1 MNRMSDENGEA
12 GIYIIDQNY
21 RIIYFNDAAKSY
33 YSGLKEGM
41 YCYQWIGNGKTPC
54 KDCPGTSQK
63 SEHVIYY
70 NSALKMWLDVSS
82 GTIDIPGHN
91 GCSLIMFRP
100 VDEKNKNL
108 FYHLTDNTVYDELFE
123 FNIAANAYKV
133 LFHQQDKFQIPS
145 AEGRLDTFC
154 RDAADIIIHPEDKMR
169 FIEFW
174 EASTLLDRLL
184 ANGKIM
190 KGEFRKLLV
199 NGNYCWARVIAV
211 LFRCG
216 DCADP
221 IIMCYVQDIDSW
233 KKKEEEEQKRL
244 QEKREET
251 DSMTGLFRY
260 GPFFERAEQLL
271 EKSSNEKYVMVA
283 IDIEH
288 FKLFNEWY
296 GEEEGDRFLIKIG
309 KHLKSVELQ
318 YNSIAGYMGGDDF
331 VIIVPEDIS
340 ILKNLEKE
348 INNYVRQY
356 GANAGF
362 LPAFGIYRIEDR
374 RLSVGMMYDRAAI
387 ALNSVKGNY
396 ARRIGWYDPGMKRK
410 MEKDQ
415 LLLSEI
421 QRALEKREFIFYVQ
435 PQCNMLTGKIIGLES
450 LVRWQHPVRGLIS
463 PGEFIPLLEQNGFI
477 TYLDIYVWELVCKQ
491 LSAWNKGGKKLIPFS
506 VNMSRMDIYAIDVV
520 EKFKELVDKYE
531 IDPKYLEIE
540 ITESAYAEDDDKI
553 RRVLEDL
560 RKAGFPVFM
569 DDFGSGY
576 SSLNMLKD
584 VNVDVIKID
593 TKFLDM
599 NENSQSRGMG
609 ILETIVRMARV
620 MQMKIIA
627 EGVERKEQVDFLRNI
642 GCIYGQGYYYYKPL
656 PIKEAELLLM
666 KEGNVDY
673 SGIQTRPPGQLKLED
688 LFNENITSEAMLNNM
703 LGAIALYEVHENQCE
718 VLRVNQE
725 YYRITG
731 DNPAD
736 MEERR
741 WYLLNKVYND
751 DMDWVLRMFD
761 NAYCNPLRGGE
772 GIFRQYRPS
781 GELMWVHLRVFF
793 LREQDKRR
801 LYYGS
806 VRDATEQME
815 QRQKLEDS
823 QKMLGDVLRLSG
835 RDLSFENIAKEN
847 EWAAGA
853 LFAQIAPGVLL
864 GVYCEKELPLYFAN
878 NELLRLLEYDTYEVF
893 SRAVEGKIANLIHP
907 EDLKKI
913 QESVFRYISPG
924 MEYAFR
930 HRIKKRDGQWLWVMT
945 KSRVVQAENGRLATV
960 NVCMDIS
967 DTLLIQKRMQ
977 DTKEDLQL
985 KNDELEFLGSGMPG
999 GYFRCKRSEH
1009 MELIFTSHRFL
1020 EILDYSKAELE
1031 EQFDNRFMAMIH
1043 PNDRD
1048 KVHELTA
1055 ALTPDEALRGV
1066 EFRVLSK
1073 NGYIWILCHSKLS
1086 VKREGSFLYGVMLQ
1100 IDEIVELR
1108 RQIDCSRKMLNQ
1120 MERLTLGTP
1129 ESIKDLPDRESA
1141 ISMAETY
1148 LSCRRFQSSA
1158 LILFE
1163 IIQPEEEGTDSCKA
1177 GMPFLVSYM
1186 ESLKHFFRGDDII
1199 CFNGVYEAMVLCK
1212 NIRKHDMEN
1221 KLKWV
1226 AGALSKELAEGV
1238 GESRYRIN
1246 AAFVMI
1252 EVQDKN
1258 FAVCCDKAREA
1269 LLEARRVSIEGNVKY
1284 E

>member
-12 GIYIIDQNY
+12 GIYIVDQNY
-21 RIIYFNDAAKSY
+21 RIIYLNDAAKSY
-33 YSGLKEGM
+33 YPDLKEGM
-41 YCYQWIGNGKTPC
+41 YCYQGIGKGMEPC

-63 SEHVIYY
+63 SEHVIFY

-82 GTIDIPGHN
+82 GAIDWPGN
-91 GCSLIMFRP
+91 DGCRLILFRP

-123 FNIAANAYKV
+123 LNIAANAYKV
-133 LFHQQDKFQIPS
+133 LFYQQDKFRVPRT
-145 AEGRLDTFC
+145 EGRLDSMC
-154 RDAADIIIHPEDKMR
+154 MEAADLIIHPEDRTR
-169 FIEFW
+169 FLEFW
-174 EASTLLDRLL
+174 EASTLLDRLH
-184 ANGKIM
+184 ANGRIM

-221 IIMCYVQDIDSW
+221 IIMCYVQDIDSR

-260 GPFFERAEQLL
+260 GPFFEKAEQLL
-271 EKSSNEKYVMVA
+271 EKSPNAKYVMVA

-309 KHLKSVELQ
+309 KHLKSVELL
-318 YNSIAGYMGGDDF
+318 YDSIAGYMGGDDF
-331 VIIVPEDIS
+331 VIILPEDIS

-374 RLSVGMMYDRAAI
+374 SLSVSMMYDRAAI

-396 ARRIGWYDPGMKRK
+396 ARRIGWYDPGMKQK

-450 LVRWQHPVRGLIS
+450 LVRWQHPLRGLIS

-477 TYLDIYVWELVCKQ
+477 TYLDIYIWEMVCRQ
-491 LSAWNKGGKKLIPFS
+491 LSAWIKEGKKLIPFS

-520 EKFKELVDKYE
+520 EKFKELVSKYG

-627 EGVERKEQVDFLRNI
+627 EGVERKEQVDFLRSI

-656 PIKEAELLLM
+656 PVKEAELLLM
-666 KEGNVDY
+666 QEGNVDY

-703 LGAIALYEVHENQCE
+703 LGAIALYEVYEDRCE

-741 WYLLNKVYND
+741 WFLLNKVYKD
-751 DMDWVLRMFD
+751 DRDWVLNIFE
-761 NAYCNPLRGGE
+761 NAYSNPLRGGE
-772 GIFRQYRPS
+772 GIFRQYRPG

-793 LREQDKRR
+793 LREQDERR

-806 VRDATEQME
+806 MRDATEQME
-815 QRQKLEDS
+815 QRQKLKDS
-823 QKMLGDVLRLSG
+823 QKILGDVLRLSG
-835 RDLSFENIAKEN
+835 RTLSFENIAQEN

-853 LFAQIAPGVLL
+853 IFAQIAPGVLL
-864 GVYCEKELPLYFAN
+864 GVYCEKGLPLYFVN

-907 EDLKKI
+907 EDLKRI
-913 QESVFRYISPG
+913 QESIFRYISPG

-930 HRIKKRDGQWLWVMT
+930 HRIKKRDGSWLWVMT
-945 KSRVVQAENGRLATV
+945 KSRVVQAEDGRLAVV

-967 DTLLIQKRMQ
+967 DTLLTQKKLQ
-977 DTKEDLQL
+977 DTNEVLQL

-1009 MELIFTSHRFL
+1009 MELIYTSLRFL
-1020 EILDYSKAELE
+1020 EIVDYSKEELE
-1031 EQFDNRFMAMIH
+1031 ERFGNQFMAMIH
-1043 PNDRD
+1043 PEDRE
-1048 KVHELTA
+1048 KVYELTT
-1055 ALTPDEALRGV
+1055 ALKPEENLRGV

-1086 VKREGSFLYGVMLQ
+1086 VKADGSFLYGVMLH

-1108 RQIDCSRKMLNQ
+1108 RQIECSRKMLNQ
-1120 MERLTLGTP
+1120 MERMTLGVSD
-1129 ESIKDLPDRESA
+1129 SIKGLPDREA
-1141 ISMAETY
+1141 AASMVEAY
-1148 LSCRRFQSSA
+1148 LVRRRFQPSA

-1163 IIQPEEEGTDSCKA
+1163 ILGPEGEDEESCKA
-1177 GMPFLVSYM
+1177 GMPFFASYM
-1186 ESLKHFFRGDDII
+1186 ECLKHFFREDDII
-1199 CFNGVYEAMVLCK
+1199 CLSGVYEAMVLCK
-1212 NIRKHDMEN
+1212 NIRKNDMEN
-1221 KLKWV
+1221 KLKRV
-1226 AGALSKELAEGV
+1226 TGALSRELA
-1238 GESRYRIN
+1238 GEDGEVRYRIN

-1252 EVQDKN
+1252 EVQDKD
-1258 FAVCCDKAREA
+1258 FSVCCDKVREA
-1269 LLEARRVSIEGNVKY
+1269 LLEARQVSKERSVKY

>member
-1 MNRMSDENGEA
+1 MNRLSDESGEA
-12 GIYIIDQNY
+12 GIYIVDQDY
-21 RIIYFNDAAKSY
+21 RIVYLNDAAKSY
-33 YSGLKEGM
+33 YPDLKEGM
-41 YCYQWIGNGKTPC
+41 FCYQGIGKGLAPC
-54 KDCPGTSQK
+54 RDCPGTTQK
-63 SEHVIYY
+63 SDHVIFY
-70 NSALKMWLDVSS
+70 NSVLELWMDVSS
-82 GTIDIPGHN
+82 ALIDWPGH
-91 GCSLIMFRP
+91 GGGRLIMFRP

-123 FNIAANAYKV
+123 LNVAANTYKI
-133 LFHQQDKFQIPS
+133 LFYQKDKFRIPQV
-145 AEGRLDTFC
+145 EGRLDSLLTKV
-154 RDAADIIIHPEDKMR
+154 ADHMIHPEDKEK
-169 FIEFW
+169 FLKFW
-174 EASTLLDRLL
+174 EESTLLDRLH
-184 ANGKIM
+184 ASGKVM

-199 NGNYCWARVIAV
+199 NGDHCWVRVIAV

-216 DCADP
+216 DCAEP
-221 IIMCYVQDIDSW
+221 VIMCYVQDIDRR
-233 KKKEEEEQKRL
+233 KKLEEEEQNKLR
-244 QEKREET
+244 EMREET

-260 GPFFERAEQLL
+260 GPFFEKAEQLL
-271 EKSSNEKYVMVA
+271 KERLDGTYVMVA

-309 KHLKSVELQ
+309 KHLKSLELL
-318 YNSIAGYMGGDDF
+318 YNTIAGYMGGDDF
-331 VIIVPEDIS
+331 IIILPEDIS
-340 ILKNLEKE
+340 ILKGLEKE

-356 GANAGF
+356 GGNAGF
-362 LPAFGIYRIEDR
+362 LPAFGIYRIENSS
-374 RLSVGMMYDRAAI
+374 LSVSMMYDRAAI

-396 ARRIGWYDPGMKRK
+396 ARRMGWYDPGMKQK

-421 QRALEKREFIFYVQ
+421 QRALEKREFIFYLQ
-435 PQCNMLTGKIIGLES
+435 PQCNMLTGKIIGLET
-450 LVRWQHPVRGLIS
+450 LVRWQHPLRGLIS

-477 TYLDIYVWELVCKQ
+477 TYLDIYIWEMVCRQLNAWIREGKRLVP
-491 LSAWNKGGKKLIPFS
+491 IS

-520 EKFKELVDKYE
+520 EKFKELVSRYE
-531 IDPKYLEIE
+531 IDPRYLEIE

-627 EGVERKEQVDFLRNI
+627 EGVEKKEQVDFLRNI

-656 PIKEAELLLM
+656 PLGEAERLLM
-666 KEGNVDY
+666 EEENVDY
-673 SGIQTRPPGQLKLED
+673 GGIQTSQIGQLKLED

-703 LGAIALYEVHENQCE
+703 LGAIALYEVYEDRCE
-718 VLRVNQE
+718 ILRVNQE

-736 MEERR
+736 MEEHR
-741 WYLLNKVYND
+741 WFLLNKVYKD
-751 DMDWVLRMFD
+751 DMDWVLNIFES
-761 NAYCNPLRGGE
+761 AYTNPLRGGE
-772 GIFRQYRPS
+772 GIFRQYRPG

-793 LREQDKRR
+793 LREQDEHR

-823 QKMLGDVLRLSG
+823 QKILGDVLRLSG
-835 RDLSFENIAKEN
+835 RDLSFENIAQEN

-853 LFAQIAPGVLL
+853 IFAQIAPGVLL
-864 GVYCEKELPLYFAN
+864 GVYCEKDLPLYFVN
-878 NELLRLLEYDTYEVF
+878 NELLRLLEYDTYELF
-893 SRAVEGKIANLIHP
+893 TKAVDGKIANLIHP
-907 EDLKKI
+907 EDLRRI
-913 QESVFRYISPG
+913 RESIFHYISPG

-930 HRIKKRDGQWLWVMT
+930 HRMKKRDGSWLWVMT
-945 KSRVVQAENGRLATV
+945 KSRVVQAEDGRLAVV

-967 DTLLIQKRMQ
+967 DTLLAQKKLQ
-977 DTKEDLQL
+977 DTNQVLQL

-1009 MELIFTSHRFL
+1009 MELLYTSLRFM
-1020 EILDYSKAELE
+1020 EIVDYSKEELE
-1031 EQFDNRFMAMIH
+1031 ERFGSRFMAMIH
-1043 PNDRD
+1043 PEDRE
-1048 KVHELTA
+1048 KVYELTKD
-1055 ALTPDEALRGV
+1055 LKPEENLRGV

-1073 NGYIWILCHSKLS
+1073 SGYIWILCHSKLT
-1086 VKREGSFLYGVMLQ
+1086 VKADGSFLYGVMLH

-1108 RQIDCSRKMLNQ
+1108 RQIECSRKMLNQ
-1120 MERLTLGTP
+1120 MERMTLGMP
-1129 ESIKDLPDRESA
+1129 ELMNGIPDSQA
-1141 ISMAETY
+1141 AASMMEAY
-1148 LSCRRFQSSA
+1148 LAHRRFLPSA

-1163 IIQPEEEGTDSCKA
+1163 IVGPEEEDCNA
-1177 GMPFLVSYM
+1177 GKPFFAPYM
-1186 ESLKHFFRGDDII
+1186 ESLKQFFREDDII
-1199 CFNGVYEAMVLCK
+1199 CLNGVYEAMVLCK
-1212 NIRKHDMEN
+1212 NIRKIDMEN
-1221 KLKWV
+1221 KLKRV
-1226 AGALSKELAEGV
+1226 TGALARELTGGAE
-1238 GESRYRIN
+1238 ESLYRLN
-1246 AAFVMI
+1246 TAFVMI
-1252 EVQDKN
+1252 ETQDKDL
-1258 FAVCCDKAREA
+1258 ADCCEKARTA
-1269 LLEARRVSIEGNVKY
+1269 LSQARQISKKGSL
-1284 E
+1284 

>member
-1 MNRMSDENGEA
+1 MNRLSDESGEA
-12 GIYIIDQNY
+12 GIYIVDQDY
-21 RIIYFNDAAKSY
+21 RIVYLNDAAKSY
-33 YSGLKEGM
+33 YPDLKEGM
-41 YCYQWIGNGKTPC
+41 FCYQGIGKGLAPC
-54 KDCPGTSQK
+54 RDCPGTTQK
-63 SEHVIYY
+63 SDHVIFY
-70 NSALKMWLDVSS
+70 NSVLELWMDVSS
-82 GTIDIPGHN
+82 ALIDWPGHG
-91 GCSLIMFRP
+91 GCRLIMFRP

-123 FNIAANAYKV
+123 LNVAANTYKI
-133 LFHQQDKFQIPS
+133 LFYQKDKFRIPQV
-145 AEGRLDTFC
+145 EGRLDSLLTKV
-154 RDAADIIIHPEDKMR
+154 ADHMIHPEDKEK
-169 FIEFW
+169 FLKFW
-174 EASTLLDRLL
+174 EESTLLDRLH
-184 ANGKIM
+184 ASGKEM

-199 NGNYCWARVIAV
+199 NGDHCWVRVIAV

-216 DCADP
+216 DCAEP
-221 IIMCYVQDIDSW
+221 VIMCYVQDIDRR
-233 KKKEEEEQKRL
+233 KKLEEEEQKKLR
-244 QEKREET
+244 EMREET

-260 GPFFERAEQLL
+260 GPFFEKAEQLL
-271 EKSSNEKYVMVA
+271 KERLDGTYVMVA

-309 KHLKSVELQ
+309 KHLKSLELL
-318 YNSIAGYMGGDDF
+318 YNTIAGYMGGDDF
-331 VIIVPEDIS
+331 IIILPEDIS
-340 ILKNLEKE
+340 ILKGLEKE

-356 GANAGF
+356 GGNAGF
-362 LPAFGIYRIEDR
+362 LPAFGIYRIENSS
-374 RLSVGMMYDRAAI
+374 LSVSMMYDRAAI

-396 ARRIGWYDPGMKRK
+396 ARRMGWYDPGMKQK

-421 QRALEKREFIFYVQ
+421 QRALEKREFIFYLQ
-435 PQCNMLTGKIIGLES
+435 PQCNMLTGKIIGLET
-450 LVRWQHPVRGLIS
+450 LVRWQHPLRGLIS

-477 TYLDIYVWELVCKQ
+477 TYLDIYIWEMVCRQLNAWIREGKRLVP
-491 LSAWNKGGKKLIPFS
+491 IS

-520 EKFKELVDKYE
+520 EKFKELVSRYE
-531 IDPKYLEIE
+531 IDPRYLEIE

-627 EGVERKEQVDFLRNI
+627 EGVEKKEQVDFLRNI

-656 PIKEAELLLM
+656 PLGEAERLLM
-666 KEGNVDY
+666 EEENVDY
-673 SGIQTRPPGQLKLED
+673 GGIQTSQIGQLKLED

-703 LGAIALYEVHENQCE
+703 LGAIALYEVYEDRCE
-718 VLRVNQE
+718 ILRVNQE

-736 MEERR
+736 MEEHR
-741 WYLLNKVYND
+741 WFLLNKVYKD
-751 DMDWVLRMFD
+751 DMDWVLNIFES
-761 NAYCNPLRGGE
+761 AYTNPLRGGE
-772 GIFRQYRPS
+772 GIFRQYRPG
-781 GELMWVHLRVFF
+781 GELMWVHLRVFW
-793 LREQDKRR
+793 LREQDEHR

-823 QKMLGDVLRLSG
+823 QKILGDVLRLSG
-835 RDLSFENIAKEN
+835 RDLSFENIAQEN

-853 LFAQIAPGVLL
+853 IFAQIAPGVLL
-864 GVYCEKELPLYFAN
+864 GVYCEKDLPLYFVN
-878 NELLRLLEYDTYEVF
+878 NELLRLLEYDTYELF
-893 SRAVEGKIANLIHP
+893 TKAVDGKIANLIHP
-907 EDLKKI
+907 EDLRRI
-913 QESVFRYISPG
+913 RESIFHYISPG

-930 HRIKKRDGQWLWVMT
+930 HRMKKRDGSWLWVMT
-945 KSRVVQAENGRLATV
+945 KSRVVQAEDGRLAVV

-967 DTLLIQKRMQ
+967 DTLLAQKKLQ
-977 DTKEDLQL
+977 DTNQVLQL

-1009 MELIFTSHRFL
+1009 MELLYTSLRFM
-1020 EILDYSKAELE
+1020 EIVDYSKEELE
-1031 EQFDNRFMAMIH
+1031 ERFGSRFMAMIH
-1043 PNDRD
+1043 PEDRE
-1048 KVHELTA
+1048 KVYELTKD
-1055 ALTPDEALRGV
+1055 LKPEENLRGV

-1073 NGYIWILCHSKLS
+1073 SGYIWILCHSKLT
-1086 VKREGSFLYGVMLQ
+1086 VKADGSFLYGVMLH

-1108 RQIDCSRKMLNQ
+1108 RQIECSRKMLNQ
-1120 MERLTLGTP
+1120 MERMTLGMP
-1129 ESIKDLPDRESA
+1129 ELMNGIPDSQA
-1141 ISMAETY
+1141 AASMMEAY
-1148 LSCRRFQSSA
+1148 LAHRRFLPSA

-1163 IIQPEEEGTDSCKA
+1163 IVGPEEEDCNA
-1177 GMPFLVSYM
+1177 GKPFFAPYM
-1186 ESLKHFFRGDDII
+1186 ESLKQFFREDDII
-1199 CFNGVYEAMVLCK
+1199 CLNGVYEAMVLCK
-1212 NIRKHDMEN
+1212 NIRKIDMEN
-1221 KLKWV
+1221 KLKRV
-1226 AGALSKELAEGV
+1226 TGALARELTGGAE
-1238 GESRYRIN
+1238 ESLYRLN
-1246 AAFVMI
+1246 TAFVMI
-1252 EVQDKN
+1252 ETQDKDL
-1258 FAVCCDKAREA
+1258 ADCCEKARTA
-1269 LLEARRVSIEGNVKY
+1269 LSQARQISKKGSL
-1284 E
+1284 

>member
-1 MNRMSDENGEA
+1 MNRLSDESGEA
-12 GIYIIDQNY
+12 GIYIVDQDY
-21 RIIYFNDAAKSY
+21 RIVYLNDAAKSY
-33 YSGLKEGM
+33 YPDLKEGM
-41 YCYQWIGNGKTPC
+41 FCYQGIGKGLAPC
-54 KDCPGTSQK
+54 RDCPGTTQK
-63 SEHVIYY
+63 SDHVIFY
-70 NSALKMWLDVSS
+70 NSVLELWMDVSS
-82 GTIDIPGHN
+82 ALIDWPGHG
-91 GCSLIMFRP
+91 GCRLIMFRP

-123 FNIAANAYKV
+123 LNVAANTYKI
-133 LFHQQDKFQIPS
+133 LFYQKDKFRIPQV
-145 AEGRLDTFC
+145 EGRLDSLLTKV
-154 RDAADIIIHPEDKMR
+154 ADHMIHPEDKEK
-169 FIEFW
+169 FLKFW
-174 EASTLLDRLL
+174 EESTLLDRLH
-184 ANGKIM
+184 ASGKVM

-199 NGNYCWARVIAV
+199 NGDHCWVRVIAV

-216 DCADP
+216 DCAEP
-221 IIMCYVQDIDSW
+221 VIMCYVQDIDRR
-233 KKKEEEEQKRL
+233 KKLEEEEQNKLR
-244 QEKREET
+244 EMREET

-260 GPFFERAEQLL
+260 GPFFEKAEQLL
-271 EKSSNEKYVMVA
+271 KERLDGTYVMVA

-309 KHLKSVELQ
+309 KHLKSLELL
-318 YNSIAGYMGGDDF
+318 YNTIAGYMGGDDF
-331 VIIVPEDIS
+331 IIILPEDIS
-340 ILKNLEKE
+340 ILKGLEKE

-356 GANAGF
+356 GGNAGF
-362 LPAFGIYRIEDR
+362 LPAFGIYRIENSS
-374 RLSVGMMYDRAAI
+374 LSVSMMYDRAAI

-396 ARRIGWYDPGMKRK
+396 ARRMGWYDPGMKQK

-421 QRALEKREFIFYVQ
+421 QRALEKREFIFYLQ
-435 PQCNMLTGKIIGLES
+435 PQCNMLTGKIIGLET
-450 LVRWQHPVRGLIS
+450 LVRWQHPLRGLIS

-477 TYLDIYVWELVCKQ
+477 TYLDIYIWEMVCRQLNAWIREGKRLVP
-491 LSAWNKGGKKLIPFS
+491 IS

-520 EKFKELVDKYE
+520 EKFKELVSRYE
-531 IDPKYLEIE
+531 IDPRYLEIE

-627 EGVERKEQVDFLRNI
+627 EGVEKKEQVDFLRNI

-656 PIKEAELLLM
+656 PLGEAERLLM
-666 KEGNVDY
+666 EEENVDY
-673 SGIQTRPPGQLKLED
+673 GGIQTSQIGQLKLED

-703 LGAIALYEVHENQCE
+703 LGAIALYEVYEDRCE
-718 VLRVNQE
+718 ILRVNQE

-736 MEERR
+736 MEEHR
-741 WYLLNKVYND
+741 WFLLNKVYKD
-751 DMDWVLRMFD
+751 DMDWVLNIFES
-761 NAYCNPLRGGE
+761 AYTNPLRGGE
-772 GIFRQYRPS
+772 GIFRQYRPG

-793 LREQDKRR
+793 LREQDEHR

-823 QKMLGDVLRLSG
+823 QKILGDVLRLSG
-835 RDLSFENIAKEN
+835 RDLSFENIAQEN

-853 LFAQIAPGVLL
+853 IFAQIAPGVLL
-864 GVYCEKELPLYFAN
+864 GVYCEKDLPLYFVN
-878 NELLRLLEYDTYEVF
+878 NELLRLLEYDTYELF
-893 SRAVEGKIANLIHP
+893 TKAVDGKIANLIHP
-907 EDLKKI
+907 EDLRRI
-913 QESVFRYISPG
+913 RESIFHYISPG

-930 HRIKKRDGQWLWVMT
+930 HRMKKRDGSWLWVMT
-945 KSRVVQAENGRLATV
+945 KSRVVQAEDGRLAVV

-967 DTLLIQKRMQ
+967 DTLLAQKKLQ
-977 DTKEDLQL
+977 DTNQVLQL

-1009 MELIFTSHRFL
+1009 MELLYTSLRFM
-1020 EILDYSKAELE
+1020 EIVDYSKEELE
-1031 EQFDNRFMAMIH
+1031 ERFGSRFMAMIH
-1043 PNDRD
+1043 PEDRE
-1048 KVHELTA
+1048 KVYELTKD
-1055 ALTPDEALRGV
+1055 LKPEENLRGV

-1073 NGYIWILCHSKLS
+1073 SGYIWILCHSKLT
-1086 VKREGSFLYGVMLQ
+1086 VKADGSFLYGVMLH

-1108 RQIDCSRKMLNQ
+1108 RQIECSRKMLNQ
-1120 MERLTLGTP
+1120 MERMTLGMP
-1129 ESIKDLPDRESA
+1129 ELMNGIPDSQA
-1141 ISMAETY
+1141 AASMMEAY
-1148 LSCRRFQSSA
+1148 LAHRRFLPSA

-1163 IIQPEEEGTDSCKA
+1163 IVGPEEEDCNA
-1177 GMPFLVSYM
+1177 GKPFFAPYM
-1186 ESLKHFFRGDDII
+1186 ESLKQFFREDDII
-1199 CFNGVYEAMVLCK
+1199 CLNGVYEAMVLCK
-1212 NIRKHDMEN
+1212 NIRKIDMEN
-1221 KLKWV
+1221 KLKRV
-1226 AGALSKELAEGV
+1226 TGALARELTGGAE
-1238 GESRYRIN
+1238 ESLYRLN
-1246 AAFVMI
+1246 TAFVMI
-1252 EVQDKN
+1252 ETQDKDL
-1258 FAVCCDKAREA
+1258 ADCCEKARTA
-1269 LLEARRVSIEGNVKY
+1269 LSQARQISKKGSL
-1284 E
+1284 

>member
-1 MNRMSDENGEA
+1 MNRLSDESGEA
-12 GIYIIDQNY
+12 GIYIVDQDY
-21 RIIYFNDAAKSY
+21 RIVYLNDAAKSY
-33 YSGLKEGM
+33 YPDLKEGM
-41 YCYQWIGNGKTPC
+41 FCYQGIGKGLAPC
-54 KDCPGTSQK
+54 RDCPGTTQK
-63 SEHVIYY
+63 SDHVIFY
-70 NSALKMWLDVSS
+70 NSVLELWMDVSS
-82 GTIDIPGHN
+82 ALIDWPGHG
-91 GCSLIMFRP
+91 GCRLIMFRP

-123 FNIAANAYKV
+123 LNVAANTYKI
-133 LFHQQDKFQIPS
+133 LFYQKDKFRIPQV
-145 AEGRLDTFC
+145 EGRLDSLLTKV
-154 RDAADIIIHPEDKMR
+154 ADHMIHPEDKEK
-169 FIEFW
+169 FLKFW
-174 EASTLLDRLL
+174 EESTLLDRLH
-184 ANGKIM
+184 ASGKVM

-199 NGNYCWARVIAV
+199 NGDHCWVRVIAV

-216 DCADP
+216 DCAEP
-221 IIMCYVQDIDSW
+221 VIMCYVQDIDRR
-233 KKKEEEEQKRL
+233 KKLEEEEQKKLR
-244 QEKREET
+244 EMREET

-260 GPFFERAEQLL
+260 GPFFEMAEQLL
-271 EKSSNEKYVMVA
+271 KERLDGTYVMVA

-309 KHLKSVELQ
+309 KHLKSLELL
-318 YNSIAGYMGGDDF
+318 YNTIAGYMGGDDF
-331 VIIVPEDIS
+331 IIILPEDIS
-340 ILKNLEKE
+340 ILKGLEKE

-356 GANAGF
+356 GGNAGF
-362 LPAFGIYRIEDR
+362 LPAFGIYRIENSS
-374 RLSVGMMYDRAAI
+374 LSVSMMYDRAAI

-396 ARRIGWYDPGMKRK
+396 ARRMGWYDPGMKQK

-421 QRALEKREFIFYVQ
+421 QRALEKREFIFYLQ
-435 PQCNMLTGKIIGLES
+435 PQCNMLTGKIIGLET
-450 LVRWQHPVRGLIS
+450 LVRWQHPLRGLIS

-477 TYLDIYVWELVCKQ
+477 TYLDIYIWEMVCRQLNAWIREGKRLVP
-491 LSAWNKGGKKLIPFS
+491 IS

-520 EKFKELVDKYE
+520 EKFKELVSRYE
-531 IDPKYLEIE
+531 IDPRYLEIE

-627 EGVERKEQVDFLRNI
+627 EGVEKKEQVDFLRNI

-656 PIKEAELLLM
+656 PLGEAERLLM
-666 KEGNVDY
+666 EEENVDY
-673 SGIQTRPPGQLKLED
+673 GGIQTSQIGQLKLED

-703 LGAIALYEVHENQCE
+703 LGAIALYEVYEDRCE
-718 VLRVNQE
+718 ILRVNQE

-736 MEERR
+736 MEEHR
-741 WYLLNKVYND
+741 WFLLNKVYKD
-751 DMDWVLRMFD
+751 DMDWVLNIFES
-761 NAYCNPLRGGE
+761 AYTNPLRGGE
-772 GIFRQYRPS
+772 GIFRQYRPG

-793 LREQDKRR
+793 LREQDEHR

-823 QKMLGDVLRLSG
+823 QKILGDVLRLSG
-835 RDLSFENIAKEN
+835 RDLSFENIAQEN

-853 LFAQIAPGVLL
+853 IFAQIAPGVLL
-864 GVYCEKELPLYFAN
+864 GVYCEKDLPLYFVN
-878 NELLRLLEYDTYEVF
+878 NELLRLLEYDTYELF
-893 SRAVEGKIANLIHP
+893 TKAVDGKIANLIHP
-907 EDLKKI
+907 EDLRRI
-913 QESVFRYISPG
+913 RESIFHYISPG

-930 HRIKKRDGQWLWVMT
+930 HRMKKRDGSWLWVMT
-945 KSRVVQAENGRLATV
+945 KSRVVQAEDGRLAVV

-967 DTLLIQKRMQ
+967 DTLLAQKKLQ
-977 DTKEDLQL
+977 DTNQVLQL

-1009 MELIFTSHRFL
+1009 MELLYTSLRFM
-1020 EILDYSKAELE
+1020 EIVDYSKEELE
-1031 EQFDNRFMAMIH
+1031 ERFGSRFMAMIH
-1043 PNDRD
+1043 PEDRE
-1048 KVHELTA
+1048 KVYELTKD
-1055 ALTPDEALRGV
+1055 LKPEENLRGV

-1073 NGYIWILCHSKLS
+1073 SGYIWILCHSKLT
-1086 VKREGSFLYGVMLQ
+1086 VKADGSFLYGVMLH

-1108 RQIDCSRKMLNQ
+1108 RQIECSRKMLNQ
-1120 MERLTLGTP
+1120 MERMTLGMP
-1129 ESIKDLPDRESA
+1129 ELMNGIPDSQA
-1141 ISMAETY
+1141 AASMMEAY
-1148 LSCRRFQSSA
+1148 LAHRRFLPSA

-1163 IIQPEEEGTDSCKA
+1163 IVGPEEEDCNA
-1177 GMPFLVSYM
+1177 GKPFFAPYM
-1186 ESLKHFFRGDDII
+1186 ESLKQFFREDDII
-1199 CFNGVYEAMVLCK
+1199 CLNGVYEAMVLCK
-1212 NIRKHDMEN
+1212 NIRKIDMEN
-1221 KLKWV
+1221 KLKRV
-1226 AGALSKELAEGV
+1226 TGALARELTGGAE
-1238 GESRYRIN
+1238 ESLYRLN
-1246 AAFVMI
+1246 TAFVMI
-1252 EVQDKN
+1252 ETQDKDL
-1258 FAVCCDKAREA
+1258 ADCCEKARTA
-1269 LLEARRVSIEGNVKY
+1269 LSQARQISKKGSL
-1284 E
+1284 